1 MSRIVWRLL
10 SVPIFFKILG
20 IGAIVAF
27 VFGSVTLFET
37 RSRMSRVLYESLEER
52 TASAARSLA
61 ATLERAMATGDLV
74 TVNQQ
79 VARAKEALPDVR
91 YVIVFDSA
99 GRIVAHTFQRA
110 VPAGLRTL
118 PSPRSGSELDL
129 EVLSSGE
136 GLIFQAALP
145 ILKGYAGT
153 LVLGTSDAAVTRELT
168 ATMRNVLATLAV
180 CMAIGAGLAL
190 ILTNIL
196 TRPLHQL
203 IRETG
208 RIGQGDF
215 KARAA
220 IGTGDEIGRLAE
232 AFNRMAEGLEHYRKE
247 VEEKERVRQTLIEKI
262 VQAQEDERKSISREL
277 HDHLGQSLSAL
288 LLAIQ
293 TGCQDRTIPSAAK
306 EHMEAT
312 VRGLI
317 DDVRKLAWGM
327 RPSVLDDYGLDQA
340 LGRLIEE
347 VCSRLPIAFD
357 YQYIRE
363 PGTGRLPGNIEITL
377 FRVAQE
383 AVTNILRHSGATHAS
398 VIVIHRGTE
407 VMLLVEDDGRG
418 FETERLRTHVDDCL
432 GLTGMRER
440 VSLLAGECTIE
451 SMPGRGVTIRIR
463 IPLLGEAHL
472 CAS

>member
-1 MSRIVWRLL
+1 MWRLL
-10 SVPIFFKILG
+10 SVPIYFKILG

-37 RSRMSRVLYESLEER
+37 RSRMSRILYESLEER
-52 TASAARSLA
+52 TVSAARSLA
-61 ATLERAMATGDLV
+61 ATLERAMTTGDLV

-79 VARAKEALPDVR
+79 VARAKQAVPDIR

-110 VPAGLRTL
+110 VPADLRSL
-118 PSPRSGSELDL
+118 PAPRPERDL
-129 EVLSSGE
+129 EVLSSDE
-136 GLIFQAALP
+136 GIIFQATLP

-153 LVLGTSDAAVTRELT
+153 LVLGATDAAVTRELS

-180 CMAIGAGLAL
+180 CMGIGAGLAL
-190 ILTNIL
+190 VLTNIL
-196 TRPLHQL
+196 TRPLQQL
-203 IRETG
+203 IREAG

-232 AFNRMAEGLEHYRKE
+232 AFNRMAEGLEHYRTE

-262 VQAQEDERKSISREL
+262 VQTQEDERKSISREL

-293 TGCQDRTIPSAAK
+293 TGCQGRTIPSHTK

-317 DDVRKLAWGM
+317 DDVRRLAWGM

-340 LGRLIEE
+340 LGRMIEE
-347 VCSRLPIAFD
+347 VSSRLPIVFD

-398 VIVIHRGTE
+398 VIVIHRSTE

-418 FETERLRTHVDDCL
+418 FETRRLRTHVDDCL

-440 VSLLAGECTIE
+440 VFLLGGECTIE

-463 IPLLGEAHL
+463 IPLVGEAHQ